1 MQSNYWRWQKFKLA
15 YILSVIFL
23 LPGAIIGFFALYLAI
38 YEPDEFRT
46 AIRSKP
52 QVAVNPLESP
62 TYFVRQ
68 DALKR
73 LIREPPDRSRRDVVD
88 KVKKL
93 LRDSNPQA
101 QELAIEAL
109 GKWGRPEDAR
119 ALGELAADPF
129 SVFVRPAICRALGEL
144 GGRESC
150 GVLVDI
156 LAQGSPEPAIAA
168 LRQIGPTAEP
178 ALQQLAVDA
187 DAAKRAAICTAL
199 AQIGTAESGPFLEA
213 AAGDDDPEVA
223 KQAKLAMAA
232 VKSRQ

>member
-1 MQSNYWRWQKFKLA
+1 MDSSYWRWQRFKLV
-15 YILSVIFL
+15 YVLCVIFL
-23 LPGAIIGFFALYLAI
+23 LPGSIIGFFALYLAI
-38 YEPDEFRT
+38 YEPDQLRT
-46 AIRSKP
+46 AVRSQP
-52 QVAVNPLESP
+52 QVAVHPLESP

-68 DALKR
+68 DALKK

-109 GKWGRPEDAR
+109 GKWGLPEDAT

-129 SVFVRPAICRALGEL
+129 SIFVRPQICKALGEL
-144 GGRESC
+144 GGDESC
-150 GVLVDI
+150 FVLVDI
-156 LAQGSPEPAIAA
+156 IAQGSPEPAIAA

-178 ALQQLAVDA
+178 ALLQRGAEA
-187 DAAKRAAICTAL
+187 DAAKRAAICMAL
-199 AQIGTAESGPFLEA
+199 AQIGTQESLPFLEA

-223 KQAKLAMAA
+223 KQAKLALAA
-232 VKSRQ
+232 AKSRK